1 MTTLAD
7 VLPKESQTVSAI
19 YAAYKQRGDA
29 EPKRGYLGASIIGHE
44 CERYLWFC
52 FRQANRPDWSGRM
65 YRLFETG
72 DHEEA
77 RFVADLRAIGCEVH
91 DRDPD
96 TGQQFEVSDL
106 GGHFSGHMDSCI
118 LGLPEAPK
126 TWHVG
131 EFKTHNAKSYAKLV
145 KEGAQ
150 KAKPMHYA
158 QMQAY
163 MHLTGMKRA
172 LYLAV
177 NKDTDELH
185 SERIRYDKDFASGLM
200 EKARR
205 IVTAT
210 DPPERISDRPD
221 WYECR
226 FCDAKAI
233 CWGEPGREPYGIGH
247 WVGQLPALPVLSL
260 SCRQCCHATPTMDGN
275 ARWVCEKHGR
285 GLSPADQD
293 RPCEDHILLPGLIAF
308 AKPTDY
314 GKDAEGYEWIEF
326 KQNYGNKDTPN
337 WRHGRGLGCY
347 GSRELMTLPADLLAS
362 AVADVKHAFG
372 ARVNAFCPDD
382 ILHRYPESDSRIVWK
397 GRASQLI
404 DTWKAKY
411 DEDMTT
417 LVPLAKCD
425 AVEYR
430 AAEYEGG
437 RVAIYYPF
445 KREAEIREGIE

>member
-1 MTTLAD
+1 
-7 VLPKESQTVSAI
+7 
-19 YAAYKQRGDA
+19 
-29 EPKRGYLGASIIGHE
+29 
-44 CERYLWFC
+44 
-52 FRQANRPDWSGRM
+52 M
-65 YRLFETG
+65 YRLFSTG

-145 KEGAQ
+145 KEGVQ

-163 MHLTGMKRA
+163 MHKTGMKRA

-177 NKDTDELH
+177 NKDTDELYA
-185 SERIRYDKDFASGLM
+185 ERVYYDKDFASGLI

-210 DPPERISDRPD
+210 DPPERISSRPD
-221 WYECR
+221 YYVCN
-226 FCDAKAI
+226 FCDAHDI
-233 CWGEPGREPYGIGH
+233 CWGTQSPA
-247 WVGQLPALPVLSL
+247 PALPVLSL

-293 RPCEDHILLPGLIAF
+293 RTCEDHIVLPGLIAF
-308 AKPTDY
+308 AKSTDY

-337 WRHGRGLGCY
+337 WRHGRGPGCY
-347 GSRELMTLPADLLAS
+347 GSRELMTLPAALLTGGMLPDIK
-362 AVADVKHAFG
+362 VAFG
-372 ARVNAFCPDD
+372 ARVNAVCADD
-382 ILHRYPESDSRIVWK
+382 ILHRYPESDSRIIWK

-404 DTWKAKY
+404 DTWREKY
-411 DEDMTT
+411 GEELTA
-417 LVPLAKCD
+417 LIPVAKCD

-430 AAEYEGG
+430 AAEYEHG

-445 KREAEIREGIE
+445 TREAEIREGVE